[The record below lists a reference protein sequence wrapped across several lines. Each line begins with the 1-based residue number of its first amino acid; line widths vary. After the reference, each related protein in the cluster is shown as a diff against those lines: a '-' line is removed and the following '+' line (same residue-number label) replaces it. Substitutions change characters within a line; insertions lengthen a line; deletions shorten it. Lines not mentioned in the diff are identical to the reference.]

1 MDTSTRHNNGRKRS
15 RSPSHRDHDGVDKR
29 GLKRHRSRSPHHHK
43 HRHHAK
49 PPEAKLPFRC
59 QPLHKHD
66 LDAYQALFYEYL
78 ELQKQLDVGKLTQDE
93 LKGRWKSFLGK
104 WNRGELAEGWY
115 DPETKKRAD
124 ERLAEERDH
133 RPSSK
138 VSERRVEEQQ
148 GPHGPP
154 EDDEEEDDGYGPTLP
169 STGGLKLGPT
179 VPSFQD
185 LQYKRELDEENRDD
199 RIADLRYERQQDRK
213 TQKDHL
219 EELVPRAA
227 PGSRER
233 QLEKKRDVAVSN
245 KTFAEAKEAGTE
257 EVGES
262 ELLGDDGIDAFKA
275 KKKEKERQKNEREV
289 RKEEILRAREA
300 ERNEKLAKHREKEE
314 KTMGYL
320 RSLAQQRYGGGS

>member
-1 MDTSTRHNNGRKRS
+1 MDTYTRHSNGRKRS
-15 RSPSHRDHDGVDKR
+15 RSPSRRDGLDKR
-29 GLKRHRSRSPHHHK
+29 QLKRPRSRSPHRHK
-43 HRHHAK
+43 HSHHETAPK
-49 PPEAKLPFRC
+49 AKLPFRC
-59 QPLHKHD
+59 QHLHKHE
-66 LDAYQALFYEYL
+66 LDTYKALFYEYL
-78 ELQKQLDVGKLTQDE
+78 ELQKQLDVDSLTQDE
-93 LKGRWKSFLGK
+93 VKGRWKSFLGK

-124 ERLAEERDH
+124 ERFAQERDR
-133 RPSSK
+133 RPSTK
-138 VSERRVEEQQ
+138 VAERRIEEQR
-148 GPHGPP
+148 GPHAPS
-154 EDDEEEDDGYGPTLP
+154 EDDDEEDDGYGPTLP
-169 STGGLKLGPT
+169 STGGSRLGPT

-185 LQYKRELDEENRDD
+185 LQYKRELAEEDRDD
-199 RIADLRYERQQDRK
+199 RIADLRYERKQDRRA
-213 TQKDHL
+213 QKDRL

-233 QLEKKRDVAVSN
+233 QLEMKRDLAVSN

-257 EVGES
+257 EFGES

-275 KKKEKERQKNEREV
+275 KKKEKERQKNEREL

-314 KTMGYL
+314 KTMDYL